1 MATTTKKKA
10 TKKKAAKLPRAAR
23 GGGGGKALETSVL
36 VAALESAWSEIRTEH
51 PDVPRAIIVLASG
64 TSSRS
69 KKLGHFA
76 PDRWADKPVAAATTK
91 KGRAATMVHEVLI
104 SGEGLRGGAL
114 SVLDTLLH
122 EGAHGVATVRK
133 IQDTSRSGRYHNKK
147 FQAIAEE
154 LGLSVTSH
162 ASHGWAFTALT
173 PATKK
178 KWAKLIKALDK
189 AIGKSF
195 RVAEPSNDAKAG
207 SRMLKAACE
216 CDEPRVI
223 RVAAKTFK
231 LAAITCGEC
240 ECDFALEGEG

>member
-1 MATTTKKKA
+1 MATKKKA

-23 GGGGGKALETSVL
+23 GGGGGRALETSIL
-36 VAALESAWSEIRTEH
+36 VAALESAWSEIRKAH

-76 PDRWADKPVAAATTK
+76 PDRWADKPQQSKKARAVAA
-91 KGRAATMVHEVLI
+91 MVHEVLV
-104 SGEGLRGGAL
+104 SGEGLRGGAE

-122 EGAHGVATVRK
+122 EGAHGVARARK

-173 PATKK
+173 PRPKRS
-178 KWAKLIKALDK
+178 
-189 AIGKSF
+189 GRS
-195 RVAEPSNDAKAG
+195 
-207 SRMLKAACE
+207 
-216 CDEPRVI
+216 
-223 RVAAKTFK
+223 
-231 LAAITCGEC
+231 
-240 ECDFALEGEG
+240 